1 MLAAIAVTCYF
12 AISSMDYVDEE
23 GDTHTGIAAARYLR
37 DTKAEWEGLITEDV
51 LREVIRQNRLINET
65 YPDSPTDIKTSNIGY
80 SKKQGFSDIRDL
92 INSGFPSSEN
102 IITIGQTAYQRMR
115 LESFMI
121 TAS

>member
-1 MLAAIAVTCYF
+1 
-12 AISSMDYVDEE
+12 MDYVDEE

-92 INSGFPSSEN
+92 INSGFSESEN